1 MAGEALRRTPAFA
14 DCNWVPESAAPRRRA
29 WHVAAFVAVLLA
41 CLALS
46 GQLPGLTA
54 SNATTVGQDG
64 AVQCLANHGLSRLPV
79 SCPEVGL
86 PTGERLIQGLPVF
99 LIGWA
104 FTELPGVSAHA
115 ADVLTDMLVVLLA
128 LLGARSLLRRFGVGE
143 WVSLAAAA
151 AWVVSPSMLALV
163 SFGGTYWG
171 LLLLP
176 AILTADA
183 LLLEQWCR
191 APGRRRALVLAAW
204 TLLRLAVLFLDGY
217 TFVIS
222 TVAAALLAPA
232 ALRRT
237 RRVPALGAVLAYAG
251 SAGIAYL
258 LYQLYVPGSSFV
270 QSSIDLVRA
279 MGLDVITLVQ
289 PAHLQWWSRLTGHP
303 LDGKTLWGD
312 GSNSAGNYLGF
323 LCLGLA
329 VLGAAHFRKTRGRL
343 VAGLVACCLVGLV
356 MALGPSLKLND
367 RRTAQTGE
375 ISYSSYLMPPRAA
388 TLSLPTSALHDKAP
402 GIDEMRAAYR
412 WLVLMRLGLIALA
425 ALGVEAMI
433 EAQRG
438 RRISP
443 ARRIAPLAVGVL
455 AIVELF
461 PNPIQLISN
470 YHSLDRQRQGIYRV
484 GMDLRHALPTG
495 SLVVFASSAPSGG
508 DYLASLLVPAAK
520 LRSYSVGDD
529 KARGISSARW
539 PADVKRLVAG
549 QSPAALV
556 SRVLERHEADA
567 VVIPRF
573 SLRWSTYAWPPAQ
586 TYRAQGD
593 QFARQVGENPD
604 LRVTRHPDFYVV
616 RLSGAR

>member
-1 MAGEALRRTPAFA
+1 
-14 DCNWVPESAAPRRRA
+14 
-29 WHVAAFVAVLLA
+29 
-41 CLALS
+41 
-46 GQLPGLTA
+46 
-54 SNATTVGQDG
+54 
-64 AVQCLANHGLSRLPV
+64 
-79 SCPEVGL
+79 
-86 PTGERLIQGLPVF
+86 
-99 LIGWA
+99 
-104 FTELPGVSAHA
+104 
-115 ADVLTDMLVVLLA
+115 
-128 LLGARSLLRRFGVGE
+128 
-143 WVSLAAAA
+143 
-151 AWVVSPSMLALV
+151 
-163 SFGGTYWG
+163 
-171 LLLLP
+171 
-176 AILTADA
+176 
-183 LLLEQWCR
+183 
-191 APGRRRALVLAAW
+191 
-204 TLLRLAVLFLDGY
+204 
-217 TFVIS
+217 
-222 TVAAALLAPA
+222 
-232 ALRRT
+232 
-237 RRVPALGAVLAYAG
+237 
-251 SAGIAYL
+251 
-258 LYQLYVPGSSFV
+258 
-270 QSSIDLVRA
+270 
-279 MGLDVITLVQ
+279 
-289 PAHLQWWSRLTGHP
+289 
-303 LDGKTLWGD
+303 
-312 GSNSAGNYLGF
+312 
-323 LCLGLA
+323 
-329 VLGAAHFRKTRGRL
+329 
-343 VAGLVACCLVGLV
+343 
-356 MALGPSLKLND
+356 
-367 RRTAQTGE
+367 
-375 ISYSSYLMPPRAA
+375 MPPRAA
-388 TLSLPTSALHDKAP
+388 TLSLPTSALHNKAP

-412 WLVLMRLGLIALA
+412 WLVLMRLGLIAMA

-556 SRVLERHEADA
+556 SRVLERDEADA